1 MVIALKQ
8 TLFLLGIAL
17 VPTAATLYFDL
28 KWKPPAEF
36 RELKSQEARDRQYEF
51 VWIDVRPKE
60 RFESAHIPGAIPF
73 DENQADLALEGVKAA
88 WRPGKSAVVYGEG
101 TGSDRALRVARL
113 VRKEF
118 KTKDVYLLEG
128 GWAAWPRN

>member
-1 MVIALKQ
+1 MLLCIA
-8 TLFLLGIAL
+8 F
-17 VPTAATLYFDL
+17 VPAAATLHFDL

-36 RELKSQEARDRQYEF
+36 RDLKSLEARDRQYEF
-51 VWIDVRPKE
+51 VWIDVRQKE
-60 RFESAHIPGAIPF
+60 RFDSNHIPGAISF
-73 DENQADLALEGVKAA
+73 DENEAALALESVRLV
-88 WRPGKSAVVYGEG
+88 WTPGKKIVVYGEG

-113 VRKEF
+113 IQKEF